1 MAGVNV
7 PQIASDPDSPKL
19 PPALPV
25 RLSSKSQTTTF
36 LADLDMPLGELIHRT
51 VFIFRRRFSDLVRN
65 IAMNEVHDMRN
76 GSMHGVGSCRV
87 VVGYAIQPL
96 GQPQTSLRHRKVAAM
111 PFVSVGRLYEKAV
124 RADEFFYSRKI

>member
-36 LADLDMPLGELIHRT
+36 LADLDMPLGELICRA
-51 VFIFRRRFSDLVRN
+51 VVIFRRRFSDLVRDS
-65 IAMNEVHDMRN
+65 AANEVHDMRN
-76 GSMHGVGSCRV
+76 GSMNGVGTCGIV
-87 VVGYAIQPL
+87 VRYAVDSAGKL
-96 GQPQTSLRHRKVAAM
+96 
-111 PFVSVGRLYEKAV
+111 
-124 RADEFFYSRKI
+124 